1 MPTCKNCHSRIDK
14 FNKDRCPICGV
25 ERPFEG
31 VSSDTVEITTNID
44 TANLDVDYHPRKKKT
59 LFLLF
64 IGLAI
69 FGVPFFYIYK
79 KKVGFIYATINLVFL
94 GADFALLLTLTSI
107 HPALI
112 ITLTLLVV
120 IIVNIAIGLYLYNIP
135 NIKDGHG
142 DFLA

>member
-25 ERPFEG
+25 EKPFEG

-44 TANLDVDYHPRKKKT
+44 TTNLDVDYHPRKRKT
-59 LFLLF
+59 FFLLF

-79 KKVGFIYATINLVFL
+79 KKVGFIYAAINLVFL
-94 GADFALLLTLTSI
+94 GAALALLLTLTSI
-107 HPALI
+107 HPALVV
-112 ITLTLLVV
+112 TLTLLVV
-120 IIVNIAIGLYLYNIP
+120 IIVNFGIGLYLYNIP